1 MTEFE
6 KKYYRDRRGTGCAKW
21 DALSP
26 EYGSELLSMWVA
38 DMDIACPDSVRE
50 IMLKAAEE
58 NLYGYFMPPA
68 EWTAAF
74 TAWEKERHGYEV
86 RPEWLRHTH
95 GVVTAIYRFLSA
107 LTQKGDACMILT
119 PCYYPFMSAIND
131 TGRRLV
137 CSRLKNDAGYY
148 TPDFEDIEDKIKKEN
163 VKALV
168 LSSPHNP
175 VGRVWT
181 AEELRT
187 VKEICA
193 GYGVYIIS
201 DEIHQDITLFGS
213 RHIPTALAG
222 GDNDRLTTLTAATK
236 TFNLA
241 GLSLSAA
248 IVENADLRAKYDEY
262 ALELHGGSN
271 ITGYLASMAAYRD
284 GKKWLE
290 GCIDQIERNA
300 MLFRSE
306 TERLLP
312 GAVLSPLEGTY
323 LQWVDLSGYVGADE
337 LEDIM
342 KKELSL
348 AVDCGSMFFPPE
360 DGKGDCHVRINLA
373 TSAANAAEAARRLG
387 RLSERNRRK

>member
-38 DMDIACPDSVRE
+38 DMDFACPDSVRE
-50 IMLKAAEE
+50 IMMKAAEE
-58 NLYGYFMPPA
+58 NLYGYFIPPA
-68 EWTAAF
+68 EWTEVF
-74 TAWEKERHGYEV
+74 TAWEKERHGYEIK
-86 RPEWLRHTH
+86 PEWLRHTH
-95 GVVTAIYRFLSA
+95 GVVTAIYRFISA
-107 LTQKGDACMILT
+107 LTEKGDACMILT

-131 TGRRLV
+131 THRRLV
-137 CSRLKNDAGYY
+137 CSRLKNDGGFY

-181 AEELRT
+181 REELGAM
-187 VKEICA
+187 KELCA
-193 GYGVYIIS
+193 RHGVYIIS
-201 DEIHQDITLFGS
+201 DEIHQDIELFGH
-213 RHIPTALAG
+213 RHVPTAIAG
-222 GDNDRLTTLTAATK
+222 GDNGRLVTLTAATK

-248 IVENADLRAKYDEY
+248 IAESEELRARYDEY
-262 ALELHGGSN
+262 ARTLHGGSN
-271 ITGYLASMAAYRD
+271 ITGYLASTAAYRD
-284 GKKWLE
+284 GKAWLD
-290 GCIDQIERNA
+290 GCRKQIESNA
-300 MLFRSE
+300 LLFRSE

-312 GAVLSPLEGTY
+312 DAVLSPLEGTY
-323 LQWVDLSGYVGADE
+323 LQWVDLSAYAEADE

-360 DGKGDCHVRINLA
+360 DGKDDCHIRINLA
-373 TSAANAAEAARRLG
+373 TSSANAAEAARRLG
-387 RLSERNRRK
+387 RLSERNRRR